1 VGFFW
6 AKRGGTQQQA
16 SSSSCP
22 EETVLAGP
30 GIYKPH
36 AVLAAR
42 GKDRENL
49 LLFFFFFYPVSSFIF
64 IFSSFLFGSEP

>member
-1 VGFFW
+1 
-6 AKRGGTQQQA
+6 
-16 SSSSCP
+16 
-22 EETVLAGP
+22 VLAGP

-36 AVLAAR
+36 AALAAR

-64 IFSSFLFGSEP
+64 LFSSFLFVSEP

>member
-1 VGFFW
+1 
-6 AKRGGTQQQA
+6 
-16 SSSSCP
+16 
-22 EETVLAGP
+22 VLAGP

-36 AVLAAR
+36 AALAAR

-49 LLFFFFFYPVSSFIF
+49 RLFFFFFFYPVSSFIF